1 MKILLLA
8 IIFTISIFASQVSNV
23 QKNYT
28 QLNKEIDSI
37 STDLTPEEKVS
48 LYFLVLST
56 HEKITTAL
64 SLDKT
69 KVTSLQELE
78 QETIK
83 ALSKLHENNS
93 KISSKQISRLKS
105 LYKKMN
111 SEGLSLIKSQNK
123 KADSNINQ
131 TPKIIYKDRV
141 VYKDKEVFKD
151 RVIEKISHKYT
162 IIAAILSLLVGVMIG
177 MYIYRKLDIDK
188 DNGIKQDIIN
198 DLEDEN
204 TNLKS
209 RISYIEKNNEEN
221 NISIEKITF
230 DIKNENRALMEQNK
244 ELKEET
250 VRLEN
255 FQATVIKDLNEKI
268 KTLTQEKE
276 TLFKQIE
283 ETIIFK
289 DKNDEQNSQYDDQID
304 SLQHQSQDV
313 FSVLDTIADIAEQ
326 TNLLALNAAI
336 EAARA
341 GEHGRGFAVVA
352 DEVRKLAEKTQK
364 ALNEAKVDISG
375 VVDAISSLK
384 K

>member
-1 MKILLLA
+1 MKALLLTLTFS
-8 IIFTISIFASQVSNV
+8 ITIFASSISTV
-23 QKNYT
+23 QENYN
-28 QLNKEIDSI
+28 QLNKEIDKI
-37 STDLTPEEKVS
+37 SLDLTPEEKVS

-56 HEKITTAL
+56 HEKIATAL

-69 KVTSLQELE
+69 KVASLQELE
-78 QETIK
+78 EETLK
-83 ALSKLHENNS
+83 AFSKLHENNS
-93 KISSKQISRLKS
+93 KVSAKQIQKLKS

-111 SEGLSLIKSQNK
+111 EVGLSLIKSQDK
-123 KADSNINQ
+123 KVEPQ
-131 TPKIIYKDRV
+131 VVYKDRV
-141 VYKDKEVFKD
+141 VYKDKPVFND

-162 IIAAILSLLVGVMIG
+162 IIASILSLMVGVMLG
-177 MYIYRKLDIDK
+177 LLLFRKIHLDK

-230 DIKNENRALMEQNK
+230 DIKSENKALQEENK
-244 ELKEET
+244 ELKEESL
-250 VRLEN
+250 RLEK

-276 TLFKQIE
+276 ALFKQIE

-289 DKNDEQNSQYDDQID
+289 DKSDEDNSHFDDQLE
-304 SLQHQSQDV
+304 SLQNQSQDV
-313 FSVLDTIADIAEQ
+313 FTVLDTIADIAEQ

-352 DEVRKLAEKTQK
+352 DEVRKLAERTQK
-364 ALNEAKVDISG
+364 TLNEAKVDISG
-375 VVDAISSLK
+375 VVDAISGLK